1 MQVSATV
8 YSQTTKFSFNIQSRQ
23 VVDVL
28 KEIEEK
34 SDFRFFYQREQVDV
48 TRKVDL
54 NITDKFNDGPCSL

>member
-1 MQVSATV
+1 M
-8 YSQTTKFSFNIQSRQ
+8 
-23 VVDVL
+23 L

-54 NITDKFNDGPCSL
+54 NITDKSVETILDELFKGRRI